1 MEPIPP
7 LPETQPAPAPPSAMS
22 LAGRLLNVFAAP
34 GEVFDAVKAASLSN
48 ANWLL
53 PAVLLIVAS
62 WISAF
67 LIFSQPAVRQQMSE
81 LADKKIDRLV
91 EKGKMPGDQ
100 AEKAKSTAEKIAV
113 TAAALSATFGALVA
127 AFALPFWWGL
137 ILWLGGKV
145 LKGDF
150 SYMKAVE
157 AAGLANMILALEVLV
172 RTLLVLITGNL
183 FATPGLGLLVL
194 KDFDPQNVVHS
205 LLSVVNVMVL
215 WLLLVRAIGLA
226 RLSSA
231 SVGKAAVWVF
241 GIGAVLTGAII
252 GLGAAMRAAF
262 GG

>member
-7 LPETQPAPAPPSAMS
+7 VPETQPATSPPSTMS

-34 GEVFDAVKAASLSN
+34 GEVFDGVKAAGLSN

-67 LIFSQPAVRQQMSE
+67 LIFSQPAIRQQVSAMTNQ
-81 LADKKIDRLV
+81 AIDRMV
-91 EKGKMPGDQ
+91 EKGKLPADRAEQARQTSEKMPGMSDTLG
-100 AEKAKSTAEKIAV
+100 AAV
-113 TAAALSATFGALVA
+113 GPVFTALVT
-127 AFALPFWWGL
+127 PFWWGQV
-137 ILWLGGKV
+137 LWLGGKV

-150 SYMKAVE
+150 SCMKAVE
-157 AAGLANMILALEVLV
+157 AAGLANMILVLGVLV
-172 RTLLVLITGNL
+172 RTLLVLLTGNL
-183 FATPGLGLLVL
+183 FASPGLGLFVL

-226 RLSSA
+226 RLRSA

-241 GIGAVLTGAII
+241 GIWAVLTRALI
-252 GLGAAMRAAF
+252 GLGAARRAAF